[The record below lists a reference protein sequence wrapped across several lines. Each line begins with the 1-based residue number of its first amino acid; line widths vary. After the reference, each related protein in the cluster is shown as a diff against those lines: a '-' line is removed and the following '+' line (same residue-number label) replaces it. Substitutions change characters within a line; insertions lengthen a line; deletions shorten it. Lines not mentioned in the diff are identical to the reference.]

1 MAFFMFRT
9 KSHEDRL
16 IYVPVRKHKMPA
28 LKFLNWLSHV
38 SSTILN
44 KHLFLY
50 NFGRTVG
57 NMGILSCGNLAQMF
71 GITFF

>member
-1 MAFFMFRT
+1 
-9 KSHEDRL
+9 
-16 IYVPVRKHKMPA
+16 MPA

-38 SSTILN
+38 SSRILN

-71 GITFF
+71 GITFFLNIVTTHYLP